1 MTSHLTTL
9 VTRFLRALEN
19 VKSWNQL
26 DSLTGGSGAEASPVQ
41 HHRVHVLLSQA
52 VDHRARSQAARLPL
66 GERRRIPAV
75 TLQPKLD
82 SSTRKQENAGDFVYV
97 RYLDHVLFRNADAG
111 LFKPALRETVG
122 WLHRETADAIW
133 LLWERSVKPLPHEM
147 SPSKE
152 SGLVLLRS
160 DIVEM
165 RRLPLQKRLN
175 GLLFRSSAL
184 TFNCRVS
191 ASERE
196 AKNSARKKPEETRT
210 CGNT

>member
-1 MTSHLTTL
+1 M
-9 VTRFLRALEN
+9 
-19 VKSWNQL
+19 
-26 DSLTGGSGAEASPVQ
+26 
-41 HHRVHVLLSQA
+41 
-52 VDHRARSQAARLPL
+52 
-66 GERRRIPAV
+66 

-82 SSTRKQENAGDFVYV
+82 SSTRKQENADDFVYV
-97 RYLDHVLFRNADAG
+97 LYLDHVLFRNADAG
-111 LFKPALRETVG
+111 LFKPVLRETVG

-133 LLWERSVKPLPHEM
+133 VLWERSVKPLPHER
-147 SPSKE
+147 SPATD

-165 RRLPLQKRLN
+165 RRLPLQKILN

-184 TFNCRVS
+184 TVSCRVS

-210 CGNT
+210 RGNT

>member
-1 MTSHLTTL
+1 
-9 VTRFLRALEN
+9 
-19 VKSWNQL
+19 
-26 DSLTGGSGAEASPVQ
+26 
-41 HHRVHVLLSQA
+41 
-52 VDHRARSQAARLPL
+52 
-66 GERRRIPAV
+66 V

-82 SSTRKQENAGDFVYV
+82 STTRKQENVGALVYV

-122 WLHRETADAIW
+122 WLHCETADAIW
-133 LLWERSVKPLPHEM
+133 VLWERSVEPLPHER
-147 SPSKE
+147 SPARE
-152 SGLVLLRS
+152 SGLVLLKS

-165 RRLPLQKRLN
+165 RRLPLQKILN

-184 TFNCRVS
+184 TVNCRVS

-210 CGNT
+210 RGNT